1 MTTWIKQNT
10 VPEEVGNYNP
20 TTKVLEVSKDLKIYS
35 GYNFTKPVSAI
46 VPTTTNTIMITII
59 GNVTLIQDLGSP
71 TKHFK
76 SVQVG
81 Q

>member
-1 MTTWIKQNT
+1 MATWIKQNT

-20 TTKVLEVSKDLKIYS
+20 ITKILEVSNDLKIYS

-46 VPTTTNTIMITII
+46 IPTITNTIMITII

-71 TKHFK
+71 VKHFK
-76 SVQVG
+76 SVMIG